1 MAVSQ
6 SIFAIDLDY
15 DEARVFYTG
24 AKNRI
29 QVTANDGKKIN
40 LPWSML
46 QPFFTPSGVQG
57 RFVIQYTSD
66 GKMLTLWRL

>member
-6 SIFAIDLDY
+6 SIFSIDLEY

-24 AKNRI
+24 VKNRV
-29 QVTANDGKKIN
+29 QVTATDGKKIN

-57 RFVIQYTSD
+57 RFVIQYTGD
-66 GKMLTLWRL
+66 GKMLKLERL

>member
-6 SIFAIDLDY
+6 SIFSIDLDY

-24 AKNRI
+24 AKNRV

-57 RFVIQYTSD
+57 RFFIQYTSD
-66 GKMLTLWRL
+66 GKMLKLERL

>member
-6 SIFAIDLDY
+6 SIFAIDHD
-15 DEARVFYTG
+15 DHEARVFYTV
-24 AKNRI
+24 ANNRI
-29 QVTANDGKKIN
+29 QVTANGGKVIN

-46 QPFFTPSGVQG
+46 QMFFTPSGVQG

-66 GKMLTLWRL
+66 GKMLKLERL